1 MSLDLD
7 KAEIMLEQYYEKIS
21 EQENLI
27 LQLREQCKE
36 EVIAKDN
43 ILFQRNKREFAPHFR
58 NQFDDDNLTISRF
71 SNDLISEDDVV
82 ENISPLISPE
92 TKIGSSD
99 TSSQQSKEIRQNN
112 SVIVRKLFSE
122 KSENYGQLGSPSQN
136 SFISS
141 CGSKSRGI
149 SEPP

>member
-21 EQENLI
+21 EQEHLI

-36 EVIAKDN
+36 EVTAKDN
-43 ILFQRNKREFAPHFR
+43 ILFQRNKSEFAPHFR
-58 NQFDDDNLTISRF
+58 NQFDDGNLTISRF

-99 TSSQQSKEIRQNN
+99 TSS
-112 SVIVRKLFSE
+112 
-122 KSENYGQLGSPSQN
+122 
-136 SFISS
+136 
-141 CGSKSRGI
+141 
-149 SEPP
+149 